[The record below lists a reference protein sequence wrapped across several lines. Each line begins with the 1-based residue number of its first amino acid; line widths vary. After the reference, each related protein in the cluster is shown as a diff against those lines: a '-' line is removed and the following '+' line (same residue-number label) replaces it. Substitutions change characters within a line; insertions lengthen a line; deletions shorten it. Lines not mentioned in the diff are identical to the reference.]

1 MKKMLLFLSV
11 ITLSFAVK
19 ITAQETNISKPEVM
33 ILGVFHFAYPNNDR
47 TKIEKKDQ
55 IDFRSGE
62 RKREIEELVTLLEKY
77 KPTKIAVEIKTWS
90 QRHTDSLY
98 QEYLKGNFDLPINES
113 YQLGFKLAKIL
124 NLPKVYCID
133 AWGNISGYFTGDNK
147 TVFNLR
153 KEKENLLTEYEK
165 YTDSLLALKRNEPQK
180 DNGKGESGYKS
191 ITEILSGLNSPGNL
205 ALDNAKYLNELSS
218 FEEKE
223 YDYAGA
229 DWISASWIDRNLRIF
244 RNIRRITE
252 SNEDRI
258 LVIFGAGHAFL
269 LNDFLKG
276 SLKYNV
282 VPVLN
287 YIKN

>member
-90 QRHTDSLY
+90 QAHTDSLY

-191 ITEILSGLNSPGNL
+191 ITEILSELNSPGNL

-218 FEEKE
+218 FEESE